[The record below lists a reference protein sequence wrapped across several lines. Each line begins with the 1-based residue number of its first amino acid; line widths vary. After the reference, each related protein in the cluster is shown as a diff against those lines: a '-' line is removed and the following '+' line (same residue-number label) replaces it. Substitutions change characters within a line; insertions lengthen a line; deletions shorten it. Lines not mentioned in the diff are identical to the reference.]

1 MSPILLEETM
11 PKRKSAHAKILR
23 SKIIYKGPVFGVRRD
38 EVLEPGGVRT
48 TREVITHPGSVVVL
62 PLLPDGRILL
72 IRQYRH
78 ATRQFLWE
86 LVAGR
91 IEQGENPR
99 RAAAR
104 ELIEE
109 TGFRAKHFRVFLD
122 IFPTPG
128 FLEERMYILL
138 AEELTSGDARPEMD
152 EKIIS
157 RAFTCSQLEQMIHR
171 GKLRHAK
178 SIAGLLYYFSFLSPL
193 PSSKRLR
200 A

>member
-1 MSPILLEETM
+1 MSN
-11 PKRKSAHAKILR
+11 KKSTRARILR
-23 SKIIYKGPVFGVRRD
+23 SKVIYKGPVFGVRRD

-48 TREVITHPGSVVVL
+48 TREVITHPGSVVIL

-72 IRQYRH
+72 VRQYRH

-91 IEQGENPR
+91 IERGENPR

-104 ELIEE
+104 ELLEE
-109 TGFRAKHFRVFLD
+109 TGYRAKRYRLFLD

-138 AEELTSGDARPEMD
+138 AQELTSGDARPEED

-157 RAFTCSQLEQMIHR
+157 RAFGRSQLRQMIRR
-171 GKLRHAK
+171 GKLRDAK
-178 SIAGLLYYFSFLSPL
+178 TIAGLLYYFSFLAP
-193 PSSKRLR
+193 PSTSKSRR